1 MPKHIIN
8 ALIFLLVVWSFSTLA
23 SSSIIDAELAETSF
37 REAYEDKLNV
47 STGVI
52 VGLTLGVSS
61 GIGSINEVVLD
72 KSGLSG
78 SEIACMRITSVDGLF
93 WAENAFRIPGNE
105 SLWRIK
111 PISKNFKDKVKTY
124 GQTGMVGTVILSE
137 TTDNSACTTQTP
149 VLTPIIAN
157 LSANNQL
164 LVTYINSSGRFTEA
178 ELHPV
183 KQDSLLATGTCQSV
197 EHQTAAVYDQVCI
210 FDLTDKQ
217 PSGLLEIRLFF
228 DAPPFGVET
237 WNETIALP
245 IS

>member
-1 MPKHIIN
+1 MLKHIIN
-8 ALIFLLVVWSFSTLA
+8 ASIFLLTLWSLPTFA
-23 SSSIIDAELAETSF
+23 SNSILDAELAESTF

-72 KSGLSG
+72 KSGLSN

-93 WAENAFRIPGNE
+93 WAENAFRIPGDE

-137 TTDNSACTTQTP
+137 ENNEAACTAQAP
-149 VLTPIIAN
+149 ILTPIIAN

-183 KQDSLLATGTCQSV
+183 KQDRLLATGTCQPV
-197 EHQTAAVYDQVCI
+197 KYETAAVYDQVCI